1 MAIMVAPA
9 WRLALV
15 TVLFFRFTLTAAE
28 HSHMQRTERRA
39 EKAMLHAG
47 MRAGMRTGMHA
58 GMKVRGGNAVLTKP
72 MMLLMSSPME
82 MKIVYTQIENFK
94 AMHND
99 VQPLIDAGLS
109 APYGIALDQA
119 QMHLYVSDLSA
130 QKIFMYN
137 ILLEAVSD
145 FIFPHKLTV
154 NGERIVVVEGV
165 ESRWLTCHGGELY
178 FSDEKDGSIKKLTEP
193 TLRSLHLG
201 AIHASDLV
209 SLSEVSGEA
218 IAEAG
223 ASEALSAAV
232 SMVDPM
238 ASGSTSHTHS
248 IITLY
253 QAGSNPHVGNP
264 PGGMVVDGQDLFFV
278 NNAEGTEK
286 GTVIQGSMNPQSPVN
301 LNNGSGAGTFETF
314 AMTSNL
320 ASAWGITETYNMI
333 MYTTGARQVFGIP
346 RGGGEPVAMSEV
358 FESSRGA
365 VWDGDSTV
373 YIADQ
378 GASTIY
384 TLPCGRIAANQPV
397 GRAVDFHDVFGLAV
411 LHLGGTFSDTLRL
424 RALAPLCIVWL
435 AALLREL

>member
-1 MAIMVAPA
+1 
-9 WRLALV
+9 
-15 TVLFFRFTLTAAE
+15 
-28 HSHMQRTERRA
+28 
-39 EKAMLHAG
+39 
-47 MRAGMRTGMHA
+47 
-58 GMKVRGGNAVLTKP
+58 

-94 AMHND
+94 AVHND

-119 QMHLYVSDLSA
+119 NMHLYVTDLSA
-130 QKIFMYN
+130 QKIFMYRVV
-137 ILLEAVSD
+137 LEAVSD
-145 FIFPHKLTV
+145 FIFPHKLSV
-154 NGERIVVVEGV
+154 NGERVVVVEGV
-165 ESRWLTCHGGELY
+165 ESRWVTCHAGELY
-178 FSDEKDGSIKKLTEP
+178 FSDEKDGSIKKLTAS
-193 TLRSLHLG
+193 TLRSLKLG
-201 AIHASDLV
+201 SIHASDLV

-218 IAEAG
+218 IAEAS

-238 ASGSTSHTHS
+238 ASGSPSPTPS

-264 PGGMVVDGQDLFFV
+264 PGGIVVDGQDLFFV

-301 LNNGSGAGTFETF
+301 LNNGPAPGTFETISM
-314 AMTSNL
+314 ASNL
-320 ASAWGITETYNMI
+320 ASASGITETYNMI

-358 FESSRGA
+358 FESSRGV

-373 YIADQ
+373 FIADQ

-411 LHLGGTFSDTLRL
+411 LRLGGSSNAPRL
-424 RALAPLCIVWL
+424 RALAPLCVVWL
-435 AALLREL
+435 AALLREI